1 MKKCKMA
8 GCERKY
14 ECKGFCM
21 LHYHRWKAGIIDID
35 GNVLRDLYSDH
46 PFNRALRS
54 TLRLVR
60 QAGSNAEEIQHEIKD
75 GDRFLK
81 KDLNKRLLDINRDTA
96 GQEPRLVEKDFVFG
110 NIHLLQPRTVQMVL
124 MRRPVARRRTLALED
139 KARIAWHLLRRG
151 ISSEKVAEM
160 FPAYSLKQVQA
171 VAQQLRDGTLPVP
184 PDVLKGRRL

>member
-1 MKKCKMA
+1 MKKCKMS

-14 ECKGFCM
+14 ECKGFCK
-21 LHYHRWKAGIIDID
+21 LHYRRWKAGIIDID
-35 GNVLRDLYSDH
+35 GNVLREPHSEH
-46 PFNRALRS
+46 PFNRALRN

-60 QAGSNAEEIQHEIKD
+60 QAGSNAEDIQHEIKG
-75 GDRFLK
+75 GDRLLK

-124 MRRPVARRRTLALED
+124 MRRPAARRRTLTIED

-151 ISSEKVAEM
+151 ISSGKVAEM
-160 FPAYSLKQVQA
+160 FPVYSLKQIQT
-171 VAQQLRDGTLPVP
+171 VAQQVRDGTLPVP
-184 PDVLKGRRL
+184 PDVLKGRKL